1 MQKNVHVSSDFLV
14 DLLEAAL
21 TPLRHRST
29 PAKLT

>member
-1 MQKNVHVSSDFLV
+1 MQENVKVSSDFLV
-14 DLLEAAL
+14 DLEAAL